1 MAVIGATQLE
11 PVNVLG
17 SYVQGMELGRQAQA
31 QRQQAAEA
39 ALARQQETELRNFL
53 ATADLSSPEIQNQL
67 LRMPGGA
74 QIAQQAAQLGASQAQ
89 RSRAEQE
96 AARERLH
103 DMYNLVSSATDPAS
117 YARVRATAEQMGFD
131 MSQIP
136 EEYDPA
142 FVEQATNS
150 VLTAAQ
156 RIDADLRQGTLD
168 VQQGQLRLQQ
178 QRAAQPE
185 KEERPAPPQGYRYTA
200 EGNLEPIPGGPKDP
214 EVVGKTERVK
224 ITGREAAK
232 RDASFP
238 KVQQSYTAHKNKT
251 DDLIK
256 MLRDLKQDEA
266 LPQLL
271 GPIESRLPTFRQAT
285 ADAEAKLDTILARG
299 QFRELQEMR
308 NNSPTGGA
316 LGNVS
321 NFEIQALQN
330 AFGQLGTKQSVPSF
344 KKAIDDVI
352 EILERANNN
361 LETAFEEDFGY
372 RKNRAGAI
380 EDTGEPAADADIMSE
395 ADRILGL

>member
-53 ATADLSSPEIQNQL
+53 ASADLSSPEVQNQL

-96 AARERLH
+96 ATRERLR
-103 DMYNLVSSATDPAS
+103 DMYNLVSSATDPTS

-142 FVEQATNS
+142 FVEQAMNS
-150 VLTAAQ
+150 VLTAKE
-156 RIDADLRQGTLD
+156 RLDFELRRGTLG

-185 KEERPAPPQGYRYTA
+185 EEERPAPPQGYRYTA

-232 RDASFP
+232 RDATFN
-238 KVQQSYTAHKNKT
+238 KVNASYKAHEAKT
-251 DDLIK
+251 DDLIT
-256 MLRDLKQDEA
+256 LLGELKESKG

-271 GPIESRLPTFRQAT
+271 GPIESRLPTFRQET
-285 ADAEAKLDTILARG
+285 ADAEAKLKTILARG

-330 AFGQLGTKQSVPSF
+330 AFAQLDTAQSEESF
-344 KKAIDDVI
+344 MKAID
-352 EILERANNN
+352 RAVEELQRSKRN
-361 LETAFEEDFGY
+361 LREGFEDTYGY
-372 RKNRAGAI
+372 RENRAGAI
-380 EDTGEPAADADIMSE
+380 SDENSDWED
-395 ADRILGL
+395 L